1 VSDAEEPDELDF
13 EASGLLDETDQELL
27 GELSRLYELIDPVP
41 PGLVD
46 RVGFTLTL
54 AHMEMELARFVSD
67 SVEPVG
73 ARSEEGARTL
83 TFSAENLTVM
93 VTITQAGR
101 FRYRMDGWLAPGGG
115 MHVELRLQGAS
126 NDTHADDDG
135 RFEFDQ
141 VPPGLAQ
148 LVFHPTEGAEVR
160 LLTPVVTPAI
170 TL

>member
-1 VSDAEEPDELDF
+1 MSDAEEPDELDS
-13 EASGLLDETDQELL
+13 EANRLLDETDQELL
-27 GELSRLYELIDPVP
+27 AELSRLYEQMDPVP

-54 AHMEMELARFVSD
+54 ANMEMELARFVSD
-67 SVEPVG
+67 SVDPVG
-73 ARSEEGARTL
+73 ARGEEGARTL

-93 VTITQAGR
+93 VTITRVGR
-101 FRYRMDGWLAPGGG
+101 LRYRMDGWLAPGGG

-126 NDTHADDDG
+126 NDDAHADDDG
-135 RFEFDQ
+135 SFGQ
-141 VPPGLAQ
+141 VPSGLAR

-160 LLTPVVTPAI
+160 LLTPVATPAI

>member
-1 VSDAEEPDELDF
+1 LSDTEEPDELDS
-13 EASGLLDETDQELL
+13 EAGELLDETDQELL
-27 GELSRLYELIDPVP
+27 AELSRLYGLIDPMP

-54 AHMEMELARFVSD
+54 EHMEMELARFVSD

-73 ARSEEGARTL
+73 ARSEESARTL
-83 TFSAENLTVM
+83 TFATEDLTVM

-101 FRYRMDGWLAPGGG
+101 GQYRLDGWLAPGGG
-115 MHVELRLQGAS
+115 MHVELRLQGRT
-126 NDTHADDDG
+126 NDTHANDNG

-141 VPPGLAQ
+141 VPPGVAQ
-148 LVFHPTEGAEVR
+148 LVFHPTEGGEVR
-160 LLTPVVTPAI
+160 LLNPVATPAI